1 VSDLGG
7 SENLSAQQHALVEM
21 ATRSRLYL
29 DHIDAWLLTQ
39 PTLIVGRGRN
49 RGLLPVLKERQQIA
63 DSLARVL
70 GQLGLER
77 RARAVGIKAAV
88 AKVVQAGGPVGVEP
102 KGLAET
108 AESQ

>member
-1 VSDLGG
+1 MSDLGG

-63 DSLARVL
+63 DSLARAL

-77 RARAVGIKAAV
+77 RARAVGIKARV
-88 AKVVQAGGPVGVEP
+88 AKVIQAGGPVGVEP
-102 KGLAET
+102 KGPPKVTDTE
-108 AESQ
+108 